1 MAEGRLSS
9 LFDYPY
15 RRLNALMEGV
25 LPPEGVVPIPVHIG
39 EPQGAPPPMIARIV
53 AESEALWGRYPPPAG
68 SPEYRRAAA
77 SWCERRFGLAEGSVN
92 PDTQLTAVNGTR
104 EALFQAALLA
114 VARKDG
120 AREKP
125 VILLPNPLY
134 HVYFGAALMAGA
146 EPYPVA
152 CTAEHGFLPDYDSV
166 PEAVWNR
173 TAMAYLCTPA
183 NPTGGVASLERLTD
197 LLRRCRAVDAIL
209 ASDECYAE
217 IWRDE
222 PPAGALQAAE
232 ALGGGWANLLIFHSL
247 SKRSGAP
254 GMRCGFVAGDA
265 ELLAPFSML
274 RGYGG
279 AQVPGPIL
287 AAGAA
292 LWRDDAH
299 VEAQRAKYRRLWR
312 IAENH
317 LLGLPGV
324 VFPDAAFFL
333 WLDVGDGE
341 AFSRRAW
348 AEEGVKLMPGRY
360 MSRPTE
366 DGSTP
371 GDRFVRVALVHDEA
385 SVDAL
390 CGRLARLIRSS
401 NRAGTSGRGEQ

>member
-1 MAEGRLSS
+1 MAENRLAS

-25 LPPEGVVPIPVHIG
+25 TPPADMQQIIVHIG
-39 EPQGAPPPMIARIV
+39 EPQGAPPPMIAKLV
-53 AESEALWGRYPPPAG
+53 AENEPLWGRYPPPNG
-68 SPEYRRAAA
+68 TPDYRKAAA
-77 SWCERRFGLAEGSVN
+77 DWCERRFELAPGSVN
-92 PDTQLTAVNGTR
+92 PDTELTAVNGTR
-104 EALFQAALLA
+104 EALFQAAMLA

-120 AREKP
+120 VQQKP

-152 CTAEHGFLPDYDSV
+152 CTAESGFLPDYDTV
-166 PEAVWNR
+166 PDAVWDR
-173 TAMAYLCTPA
+173 TAMAYLCSPA
-183 NPTGGVASLERLTD
+183 NPTGGVASLERLQG
-197 LLRRCRAVDAIL
+197 LLERCRSVDAIMG
-209 ASDECYAE
+209 SDECYAE
-217 IWRDE
+217 IWRDT

-232 ALGGGWANLLIFHSL
+232 ALGGGKRNLLIFHSL

-265 ELLAPFSML
+265 ELMAPFSML

-287 AAGAA
+287 AAGTA
-292 LWRDDAH
+292 LWADDEH
-299 VEAQRAKYRRLWR
+299 VEEQREKYRKLWS
-312 IAENH
+312 IAETH

-341 AFSRRAW
+341 AFTRRAW
-348 AEEGVKLMPGRY
+348 AEQGVKLMPGRY
-360 MSRPTE
+360 MSRPGA
-366 DGSTP
+366 DGTTP
-371 GDRFVRVALVHDEA
+371 GDRFVRVALVHSEDTVDE
-385 SVDAL
+385 L
-390 CGRLARLIRSS
+390 CGRLAQLIRTS
-401 NRAGTSGRGEQ
+401 NQAGGNTPAGA